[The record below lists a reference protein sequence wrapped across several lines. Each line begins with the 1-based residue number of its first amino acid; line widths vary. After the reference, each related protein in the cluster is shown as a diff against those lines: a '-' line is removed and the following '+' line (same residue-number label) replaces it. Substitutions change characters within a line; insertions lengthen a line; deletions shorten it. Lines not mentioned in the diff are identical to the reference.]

1 MIDMPKMYCSRCGK
15 DMGQHK
21 YHSKGMC
28 KQCKKDLKREMKR
41 KSYAV
46 DYDENSGR

>member
-1 MIDMPKMYCSRCGK
+1 MLKMYCRRCGK

-28 KQCKKDLKREMKR
+28 KQCKRELWREMR
-41 KSYAV
+41 RRSYAIKHG
-46 DYDENSGR
+46 ENSGKRR